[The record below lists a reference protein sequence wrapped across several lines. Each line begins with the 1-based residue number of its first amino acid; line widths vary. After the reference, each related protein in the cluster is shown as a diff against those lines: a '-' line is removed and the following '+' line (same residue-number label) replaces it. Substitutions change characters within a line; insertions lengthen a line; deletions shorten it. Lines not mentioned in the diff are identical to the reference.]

1 MNFQCPSVFS
11 SDAGDHEKSSAI
23 NTGISLKCTLDLLH
37 EYDPLPQ
44 PLSQNGRGEPALAL
58 LPWWEKGKAFG
69 LQERDEGARIDARG
83 LLTQR
88 ITRWLQIG
96 LLSVL
101 ICAMWTMPPCLADSE
116 ETTLELIKPMS
127 FSNGDLRGKDFSLQD
142 LRAADFANANMER
155 ANFSNAD
162 LRGAI
167 FSASVMQN
175 ANLQGANFQF
185 AMIDQVNF
193 TDANLEDAILSEALL
208 FRSTFKA
215 AHITGAD
222 FSDALLDGEQR
233 NILCQTATGINS
245 KTGMST
251 RESLNCKS

>member
-1 MNFQCPSVFS
+1 M
-11 SDAGDHEKSSAI
+11 KSTFKRMA
-23 NTGISLKCTLDLLH
+23 
-37 EYDPLPQ
+37 
-44 PLSQNGRGEPALAL
+44 
-58 LPWWEKGKAFG
+58 
-69 LQERDEGARIDARG
+69 
-83 LLTQR
+83 
-88 ITRWLQIG
+88 RWLQIG

-101 ICAMWTMPPCLADSE
+101 ICVVWMMPPCLADADE
-116 ETTLELIKPMS
+116 PILELIKPMS
-127 FSNGDLRGKDFSLQD
+127 FSNGDLRGKDFSRQD

-155 ANFSNAD
+155 ANFSKAD

-193 TDANLEDAILSEALL
+193 TDANLEDAVLSEALL

-233 NILCQTATGINS
+233 NILCQTAAGTNS
-245 KTGMST
+245 KTGVST

>member
-1 MNFQCPSVFS
+1 VISW
-11 SDAGDHEKSSAI
+11 AI
-23 NTGISLKCTLDLLH
+23 NTGICVKCTLTKM
-37 EYDPLPQ
+37 
-44 PLSQNGRGEPALAL
+44 LA
-58 LPWWEKGKAFG
+58 
-69 LQERDEGARIDARG
+69 
-83 LLTQR
+83 
-88 ITRWLQIG
+88 RWLQIG
-96 LLSVL
+96 VLSALVCTL
-101 ICAMWTMPPCLADSE
+101 WMMPPCRADVDES
-116 ETTLELIKPMS
+116 TLELIKPMS
-127 FSNGDLRGKDFSLQD
+127 FSNGDLRGKDFSRQD

-175 ANLQGANFQF
+175 ANLQGANFQY

-193 TDANLEDAILSEALL
+193 TDANLEDAIFLEALL

-215 AHITGAD
+215 AHIAGAD

-233 NILCQTATGINS
+233 NILCQTAAGTNS

-251 RESLNCKS
+251 RESLNCKA